1 MYSDRIN
8 ALIDM
13 ALIDGEI
20 TEAEKQ
26 VLLKR
31 AMEEGID
38 LAEFEMILN
47 AKIYEMKL
55 KRNNTPQPSQ
65 SNKYGDIKKCPA
77 CGAIVASYQ
86 GRCDE
91 CGHEFENIKA
101 NSTATQLADKLLCE
115 SDIRRKIE
123 IIETFPIP
131 ITKADLIEL
140 LTSLKPRIM
149 GEYNQMTD
157 AYLKKYQECIEKSK
171 VAFAGD
177 KQLAPFIA
185 DLPQIEQR
193 VKALKSQSAMLR
205 AVKWAK
211 EHWVATL
218 ILLFVIASCIF
229 SAIQAA
235 SDSDVKGVESK
246 IQQMINNNQLDE
258 AAHMLQTADVNKYR
272 LAGQLIEKYVANDDV
287 EKAIH
292 VYENITPGHCKMDE
306 LGYDH
311 LTHQN
316 YEPRATKLIYEK
328 LIAKEMFN
336 QAWEYHP
343 LNYDERDSYMNADCY
358 YQYMVDVIMHLC
370 KNNRAAEA
378 RKFVTENA
386 VWFDKYVTNG
396 DYTYDKAKAR
406 LLRIISQQ

>member
-1 MYSDRIN
+1 
-8 ALIDM
+8 M

-20 TEAEKQ
+20 SDAEKQ
-26 VLLKR
+26 VLIKR
-31 AMEEGID
+31 AAEEGID
-38 LAEFEMILN
+38 PAELEMVLN
-47 AKIYEMKL
+47 AKLHQMRQQSNHK
-55 KRNNTPQPSQ
+55 PSATQ
-65 SNKYGDIKKCPA
+65 SNKYGEIKKCPA

-86 GRCDE
+86 GRCDD
-91 CGHEFENIKA
+91 CGYEFENIKA
-101 NSTATQLADKLLCE
+101 NSTATLLADKLLDQN
-115 SDIRRKIE
+115 DIRKKIE

-185 DLPQIEQR
+185 ELPQIEQR
-193 VKALKSQSAMLR
+193 VKALKSKGTMLR
-205 AVKWAK
+205 AAKWAK

-218 ILLFVIASCIF
+218 IVLFVIASCIF

-235 SDSDVKGVESK
+235 SDSDLKGTEIE
-246 IQQMINNNQLDE
+246 IQQMINNNQLDK
-258 AAHMLQTADVNKYR
+258 AAEMLQTSDVYKYH
-272 LAGQLIEKYVANDDV
+272 LAGQLIEKYITNDNV

-306 LGYDH
+306 LGYSH

-316 YEPRATKLIYEK
+316 YEPRVTKLIYEK

-343 LNYDERDSYMNADCY
+343 LNYDERDSYMNAECY
-358 YQYMVDVIMHLC
+358 YQYMVDVVMHLC
-370 KNNRAAEA
+370 KSGRAAEA
-378 RKFVTENA
+378 RKFVSENA
-386 VWFDKYVTNG
+386 VWFDKYVTSG
-396 DYTYDKAKAR
+396 DYTYDKARTK
-406 LLRIISQQ
+406 LLKIISQQ